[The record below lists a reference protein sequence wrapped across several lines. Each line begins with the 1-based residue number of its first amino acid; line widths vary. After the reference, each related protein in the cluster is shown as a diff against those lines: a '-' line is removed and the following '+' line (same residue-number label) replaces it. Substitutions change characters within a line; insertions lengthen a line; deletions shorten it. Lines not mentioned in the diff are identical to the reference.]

1 MAVKDLSL
9 NLAKGQALGLIG
21 PNGAGKTTVFN
32 LVSGNFEPDQGTIT
46 FDGLKISG
54 KKSHAIT
61 RLGISRTFQTVRPF
75 SKMSVLENVEVGA
88 LFGRDHS
95 MSIKNARNE
104 AEQILDFVSLREKAR
119 LLASSLTLAE
129 QRRLE
134 LARAIATKPKVLM
147 LDEVMA
153 GLNQVEIS
161 GTLGLLEKLRNEKG
175 ITLLVIEHIM
185 KAIFDLCDSIVVMDY
200 GVKIAEGPPS
210 DVMKDDAVIAAYMGP
225 RRTRDRNTEA
235 P

>member
-1 MAVKDLSL
+1 MKDLSL

-54 KKSHAIT
+54 KKPHSIT
-61 RLGISRTFQTVRPF
+61 RLGVSRTFQTVRPF
-75 SKMSVLENVEVGA
+75 AKMSVLENVAVGA

-95 MSIKNARNE
+95 MSIKKAQSE
-104 AEQILDFVSLREKAR
+104 AKQILGFVSLHEKAR

-134 LARAIATKPKVLM
+134 LARAIATKPKILM

-153 GLNQVEIS
+153 GLNQVEIAA
-161 GTLGLLEKLRNEKG
+161 TLNLLEKLRNEKG

-185 KAIFDLCDSIVVMDY
+185 KAIFELCDNIVVMDY

-225 RRTRDRNTEA
+225 RKTTDPHAEA
-235 P
+235 S